1 MASLNSNDS
10 FNTDLKEDISS
21 FNNNMTYEPISE
33 PLPPSEE
40 VVEETKN
47 NIMQKVTPLIQELD
61 MQVVGVRLSQM
72 ELYKEIERL
81 SAELQLCMDLPE
93 VPKVNEGIV
102 RLQNLRKRLQTI
114 NKTLRIVQERLNRVA
129 SVNNIK

>member
-1 MASLNSNDS
+1 MASINSNDS
-10 FNTDLKEDISS
+10 FNTDLKEDMTS

-81 SAELQLCMDLPE
+81 SAG
-93 VPKVNEGIV
+93 NF
-102 RLQNLRKRLQTI
+102 
-114 NKTLRIVQERLNRVA
+114 
-129 SVNNIK
+129 